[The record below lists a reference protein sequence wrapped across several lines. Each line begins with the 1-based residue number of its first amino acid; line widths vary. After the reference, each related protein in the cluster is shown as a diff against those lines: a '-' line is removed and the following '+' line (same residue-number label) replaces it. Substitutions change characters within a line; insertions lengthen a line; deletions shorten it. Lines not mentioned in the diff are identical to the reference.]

1 MSGRETPAQPRRPDW
16 PERLALLLESR
27 HRMQFAWGVHDC
39 CLFAADAV
47 EAMTGSDPAANWRGS
62 YSTEAGAEAIIGRI
76 GLEGM
81 VAAALEAFGAGACDP
96 AFAQRGD
103 VVLVLVGNQP
113 TMGVCTGDAVAAPGP
128 DGLVFVGLGDVL
140 RAWSV

>member
-1 MSGRETPAQPRRPDW
+1 MTRARPENPRLPDW
-16 PERLALLLESR
+16 PERLAALVEAR
-27 HRMQFAWGVHDC
+27 RDARFAWGVHDC

-47 EAMTGSDPAANWRGS
+47 EAMTGSDPAAAWRGS
-62 YSTEAGAEAIIGRI
+62 YNTEAGAEAIIGPL

-81 VAAALEAFGAGACDP
+81 AAAALEAIGAGACDP